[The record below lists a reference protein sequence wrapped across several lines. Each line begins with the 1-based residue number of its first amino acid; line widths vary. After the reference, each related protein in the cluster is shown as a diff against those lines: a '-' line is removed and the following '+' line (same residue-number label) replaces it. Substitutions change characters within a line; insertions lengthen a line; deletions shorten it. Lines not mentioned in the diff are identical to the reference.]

1 MAASDPRFRAAA
13 FATWRWIKTL
23 RLKAETTR
31 AMRRAKADS
40 YLDATRVLWVAPEA
54 VKRMAALGDAYAP
67 RQGYGHVVGGDW
79 DLATQ
84 VNEEQRYFRVVAEVV
99 SKGIQWRDSET
110 GREAR
115 ERIAAGGTWMGC
127 DDMEPL
133 EERWRYHDDLLLSM
147 RQSGYLTQRQL
158 RSDRPPSFHESMIDE
173 VLVGVGRDGRI
184 LLIDGRHRFAIA
196 RLLRIEKMPVQVGVR
211 HPAWMAFRRD
221 VAAYARRHGGAVPQ
235 PLLHPDLDDIP
246 AADDSRAVFEAI
258 RRELPAGGDGMVLDI
273 GAQWGY
279 FSHRCED
286 AGLDCVALES
296 RAEPARFLERLR
308 VACDRRFKVV
318 DDWSVP
324 APHRGGRPLIGLAL
338 ERVDP
343 ANPRTGRHYVLTA
356 LKQNPVDTLFVRP
369 PSPQGSGTLRG
380 RGAVDE
386 SWLDRVMSETGL
398 GRRDLVAVAAGT
410 PVFKLTH

>member
-1 MAASDPRFRAAA
+1 
-13 FATWRWIKTL
+13 
-23 RLKAETTR
+23 
-31 AMRRAKADS
+31 MRRAEADP
-40 YLDATRVLWVAPEA
+40 YLDASRVLWVAPEA
-54 VKRMAALGDAYAP
+54 VRRMAVLGDAYTP
-67 RQGYGHVVGGDW
+67 LQGYGHVVGGDW
-79 DLATQ
+79 DLATR
-84 VNEEQRYFRVVAEVV
+84 VNEEQRYFGVVAEVV

-115 ERIAAGGTWMGC
+115 GLIAAGGTWMGY
-127 DDMEPL
+127 DDMELL
-133 EERWRYHDDLLLSM
+133 EERWRYHDELLRSM

-158 RSDRPPSFHESMIDE
+158 RRDCPPSFHECMVDE
-173 VLVGVGRDGRI
+173 VLVGVGRDGQI
-184 LLIDGRHRFAIA
+184 LLVDGRHRYAIA
-196 RLLRIEKMPVQVGVR
+196 RLLGIGQIAVQVGVR

-258 RRELPAGGDGMVLDI
+258 RHELPAGGDGMVLDI
-273 GAQWGY
+273 GALWGY
-279 FSHRCED
+279 YSHRCED
-286 AGLDCVALES
+286 AGLDCVALEW

-318 DDWSVP
+318 DDWSTP
-324 APHRGGRPLIGLAL
+324 APRRGGRPLIGLAL

-343 ANPRTGRHYVLTA
+343 TIPHTGRQYVLTA
-356 LKQNPVDTLFVRP
+356 LKQNPVDALFVRP

-398 GRRDLVAVAAGT
+398 GRRDLAAVAAGT
-410 PVFKLTH
+410 PVYKLTR